1 MVRIPDCLDP
11 TNRSCSGNSY
21 IKLSMSE
28 NRSAK
33 IKSNIFH
40 RLALRLVDGHGKG
53 QTDRILTA
61 TEFKGKLG
69 ICRTESDARDEN
81 MLSSMIS
88 SKQPDL
94 QHSVGH
100 ARDDDASATL
110 QTPCPG
116 FKLRKTITGQPTL
129 SVSSERGRPEALMP
143 LRNSTGYKI
152 VSISSPPGPMES
164 AL

>member
-61 TEFKGKLG
+61 TELKGKLG

-81 MLSSMIS
+81 MLSSTLLDM
-88 SKQPDL
+88 QGMMPL
-94 QHSVGH
+94 LP
-100 ARDDDASATL
+100 L

-129 SVSSERGRPEALMP
+129 SVSSERGRPEALML